1 MTPPALRTRWRRT
14 VRALRA
20 SEVEQGSAIAEFV
33 MVTALLLI
41 ITLAVFQLGLA
52 LYVRNTLISAA
63 SEGARYGA
71 RADAS
76 PGDGI
81 ARTSALSSSFAE
93 DVSAAAR
100 TTPGGVRVVEVTVS
114 APLPVIG
121 PLGPEGAL
129 TVSGRA
135 FSEQQVTAV
144 TP

>member
-1 MTPPALRTRWRRT
+1 
-14 VRALRA
+14 
-20 SEVEQGSAIAEFV
+20 
-33 MVTALLLI
+33 MVTALLLVVA
-41 ITLAVFQLGLA
+41 LAVFQIGLA

-81 ARTSALSSSFAE
+81 ARTSALISASLSSSFAE
-93 DVSAAAR
+93 DVSATDR
-100 TTPGGVRVVEVTVS
+100 TTSSGVRVVEVTVS

-121 PLGPEGAL
+121 PIGPSGVL

-135 FSEQQVTAV
+135 FSEEQVTGVA
-144 TP
+144 P

>member
-1 MTPPALRTRWRRT
+1 
-14 VRALRA
+14 
-20 SEVEQGSAIAEFV
+20 
-33 MVTALLLI
+33 MVATLLLVVA
-41 ITLAVFQLGLA
+41 LAVFQLGLA

-76 PGDGI
+76 PADGV
-81 ARTSALSSSFAE
+81 ARTSALITSSLSASFAE

-100 TTPGGVRVVEVTVS
+100 TTSSGVRVVEVTVS

-121 PLGPEGAL
+121 PIGPSGLL

-135 FSEQQVTAV
+135 FSEQQVTDVA
-144 TP
+144 P